1 MLRPQKKSILF
12 SLPAILILPCILFVR
27 TPKSF
32 AQETETL
39 PSEAFSETQTITPVP
54 VIPLTPGTQG
64 NISFQVDDPAIYSKT
79 KIIKLQNIK
88 ASEIEPFI
96 RKRLSKFGSVQISD
110 ENNALI
116 VTDRE
121 PKLSDIENLILKLDK
136 EGKNDFVQFETQ
148 VIPLKYVKAST
159 FKSIAPQKLSPDGS
173 LQVNDD
179 LNVLIVT
186 DVKSK
191 IENFK
196 KVIES
201 LDIPPKQILLDCKIM
216 EFKKTEGSDYGINVT
231 EAIKATDLNLSKIRT
246 DETSFSTDLSAG
258 INTSAT
264 NSISSDKKSSV
275 TLSPSDLSAVVNYM
289 LEKAHARAVAS
300 QKIVTLNNKNGS
312 LRVTLGATFYYNE
325 SSVQALQLDVTPTI
339 GIDGFITLNITAGTG
354 ALQPFLQTVNSQQ
367 STGGSHASQSQL
379 TFQSSQNQLTT
390 SVMVKD
396 GDTFMLGGFT
406 THTAV
411 RSRKKFPLL
420 GEIPILDYF
429 FSRRT
434 ETFEDKEY
442 VVFITPYVVTES
454 KPSEEDAEFL
464 KKLLKK
470 K

>member
-201 LDIPPKQILLDCKIM
+201 LDIPPKQVLLDCKIM

-231 EAIKATDLNLSKIRT
+231 EAIKATDLSLSKIRT

-275 TLSPSDLSAVVNYM
+275 TLSPSDLSAVVNYL
-289 LEKAHARAVAS
+289 LEKAHARSVAS

-312 LRVTLGATFYYNE
+312 LKVTLGTTSYY
-325 SSVQALQLDVTPTI
+325 SSPPTVDALQISVTPTI
-339 GIDGFITLNITAGTG
+339 GADGFITLNITAATG
-354 ALQPFLQTVNSQQ
+354 GLQTFQQTVYSQQ
-367 STGGSHASQSQL
+367 ATG
-379 TFQSSQNQLTT
+379 FQTSQNQLTT